1 MLIRDNVY
9 GVWIKMPIEDELAS
23 LDPDAGFE
31 IESLKTTFSYCGLVA
46 ESPTKL
52 VYCKIETPHEKPLFL
67 VEAGIISFE
76 CIGWE
81 VYYMQSA
88 WDKID
93 VLNDEGE
100 VIGKV
105 PEVLMPLNEDI
116 YTYVKPQF
124 NTDDEGN
131 QTTQKPYD
139 VSMIP
144 TWQGHVKVFKEAA

>member
-9 GVWIKMPIEDELAS
+9 GFWIKMPIEDELAS

-46 ESPTKL
+46 EAPTKL
-52 VYCKIETPHEKPLFL
+52 VYCKIETAHENPLFL

-76 CIGWE
+76 LDWE
-81 VYYMQSA
+81 VYHAQSA
-88 WDKID
+88 WDKVD
-93 VLNDEGE
+93 VLDDEGNPT
-100 VIGKV
+100 GKKV
-105 PEVLMPLNEDI
+105 PEVLMSLNEDI

-124 NTDDEGN
+124 NTDAEGN

-144 TWQGHVKVFKEAA
+144 TWQGHAKVLKEAA